1 MSLFRY
7 FKNHKLY
14 QIIGL
19 LIIFLGIFIS
29 FYLKQNQNFSD
40 ITNTLF
46 YKEILTDTLSL
57 HFTLANP
64 SHYSIQNYP
73 LSLPKYSLDTTVQ
86 RNSKIEN
93 LLSYFSNYDSS
104 TLMGEEAYCYDLLLD
119 YFFREQKGNNY
130 IYFEECFSP
139 SSGIV
144 ANYPILMAEYNFRN
158 KKDITDY
165 LTLLKDTS
173 NYFKSYFLFQ
183 KERAAKGYML
193 ASCSL
198 KDTIKQCETI
208 ITKEALDKN
217 SHFLQITFKE
227 RLTPLI
233 SKKIITKE
241 EAYKYIKLNNLLL
254 EQQVLSA
261 YKTLKNNLLSLQ
273 SENVILQGMYKK
285 KEGKEYYQWLVQ
297 RQVGTSLTI
306 SDMLKKL
313 ERDYKNNL
321 LEFYSLQKEI
331 SSYENYEQYIN
342 APFPLDNYNEQI
354 KLLQKFAQIDFPS
367 FTNFSNHQVK
377 TTIKSV
383 SKSMEEYLSPAF
395 YLVPP
400 IDDFWQNT
408 IYINEASTPI
418 GLDLFTTLAHEGY
431 PGHLY
436 QTVYYLLYSKE
447 HQVPNIR
454 HILNFNGYVEG
465 WAIYS
470 EFYAYHYATYLY
482 PKEDR
487 EFYDLWHR
495 LLLCDRK
502 LQLAILSMLDIRL
515 HYYDDSYQSAKK
527 LLNEYGIENED
538 SILDTYQYVLEEPSN
553 YLKYYMGYLLLMD
566 LKEKAKTLM
575 GSDFSDLKF
584 HEFILN
590 AGPSDYD
597 NLENLLFKNF
607 SKHISNP

>member
-1 MSLFRY
+1 
-7 FKNHKLY
+7 
-14 QIIGL
+14 
-19 LIIFLGIFIS
+19 
-29 FYLKQNQNFSD
+29 
-40 ITNTLF
+40 
-46 YKEILTDTLSL
+46 
-57 HFTLANP
+57 
-64 SHYSIQNYP
+64 
-73 LSLPKYSLDTTVQ
+73 
-86 RNSKIEN
+86 
-93 LLSYFSNYDSS
+93 
-104 TLMGEEAYCYDLLLD
+104 
-119 YFFREQKGNNY
+119 
-130 IYFEECFSP
+130 
-139 SSGIV
+139 
-144 ANYPILMAEYNFRN
+144 
-158 KKDITDY
+158 
-165 LTLLKDTS
+165 
-173 NYFKSYFLFQ
+173 
-183 KERAAKGYML
+183 
-193 ASCSL
+193 
-198 KDTIKQCETI
+198 
-208 ITKEALDKN
+208 
-217 SHFLQITFKE
+217 
-227 RLTPLI
+227 
-233 SKKIITKE
+233 
-241 EAYKYIKLNNLLL
+241 
-254 EQQVLSA
+254 
-261 YKTLKNNLLSLQ
+261 
-273 SENVILQGMYKK
+273 
-285 KEGKEYYQWLVQ
+285 
-297 RQVGTSLTI
+297 
-306 SDMLKKL
+306 
-313 ERDYKNNL
+313 
-321 LEFYSLQKEI
+321 
-331 SSYENYEQYIN
+331 
-342 APFPLDNYNEQI
+342 
-354 KLLQKFAQIDFPS
+354 
-367 FTNFSNHQVK
+367 
-377 TTIKSV
+377 
-383 SKSMEEYLSPAF
+383 MEEYLSPAF

-408 IYINEASTPI
+408 IYINESSTPI

-590 AGPSDYD
+590 AGPSDYN